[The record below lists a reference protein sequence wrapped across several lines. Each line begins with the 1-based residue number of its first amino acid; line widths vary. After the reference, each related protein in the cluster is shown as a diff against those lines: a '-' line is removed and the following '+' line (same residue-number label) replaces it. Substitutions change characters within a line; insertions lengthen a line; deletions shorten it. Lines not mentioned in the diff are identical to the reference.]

1 MEKENKYVQHS
12 ALKWSAEDVER
23 MIQMHELN
31 ITLSEDEMLDVI
43 NDAVEGVSDM
53 LCEMIN
59 ENIYNIL
66 CQKLE
71 EKK

>member
-1 MEKENKYVQHS
+1 MEKENKCVQHS

-23 MIQMHELN
+23 MIQMHELD

-71 EKK
+71 EKM

>member
-12 ALKWSAEDVER
+12 AFEWSAEDVER
-23 MIQMHELN
+23 VIQMHELD

>member
-1 MEKENKYVQHS
+1 MEKDNKYVQHS
-12 ALKWSAEDVER
+12 AFKWSAEDVER
-23 MIQMHELN
+23 MIHMSELD
-31 ITLSEDEMLDVI
+31 ITLSEDEMLDII

-59 ENIYNIL
+59 ENIYNML

>member
-1 MEKENKYVQHS
+1 MEKDNKYVQHS
-12 ALKWSAEDVER
+12 AFKWSAEDVER
-23 MIQMHELN
+23 MIQMHELDV
-31 ITLSEDEMLDVI
+31 TLSEDEMLDII

-59 ENIYNIL
+59 ENIYDML

>member
-1 MEKENKYVQHS
+1 MEKENKCVQHS